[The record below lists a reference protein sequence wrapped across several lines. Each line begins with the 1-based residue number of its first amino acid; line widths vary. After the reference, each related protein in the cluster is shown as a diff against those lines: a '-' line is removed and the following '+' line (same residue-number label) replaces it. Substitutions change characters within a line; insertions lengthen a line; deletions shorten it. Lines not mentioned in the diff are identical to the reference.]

1 MEHAKSD
8 EKGGVGFEKDVQK
21 FTDNA
26 EGTISLKEFLEQVG
40 RCGERV
46 AGNTGKRVYT
56 GVQGMIDESTTH
68 EAITEIYDDLITAR
82 NPKGTYDTN
91 AYEWLYGDADEDG
104 IYPWRWTDE
113 TVRML
118 NVKIKKMMSDAWN
131 PLLAKTQ
138 GADAWDI
145 VQLTEHQPA
154 TSRLTSALGG
164 LKEAYEDYVAFLH
177 VNRDTSS
184 VLPGARGHRQGGV
197 GGDHWG

>member
-1 MEHAKSD
+1 M
-8 EKGGVGFEKDVQK
+8 V
-21 FTDNA
+21 
-26 EGTISLKEFLEQVG
+26 
-40 RCGERV
+40 
-46 AGNTGKRVYT
+46 
-56 GVQGMIDESTTH
+56 DESTTH

-82 NPKGTYDTN
+82 NPKGTYDTS

-131 PLLAKTQ
+131 LLLAKTQ

-154 TSRLTSALGG
+154 TSRRR
-164 LKEAYEDYVAFLH
+164 
-177 VNRDTSS
+177 N
-184 VLPGARGHRQGGV
+184 
-197 GGDHWG
+197 DH

>member
-68 EAITEIYDDLITAR
+68 EATTEIYDDLITAR
-82 NPKGTYDTN
+82 NPKGTYDTS
-91 AYEWLYGDADEDG
+91 AYEWLYGDVDEDG

-131 PLLAKTQ
+131 LLLAKTQ

-154 TSRLTSALGG
+154 TRRLTSAQFTTRS
-164 LKEAYEDYVAFLH
+164 Y
-177 VNRDTSS
+177 SS
-184 VLPGARGHRQGGV
+184 GRTAGARSS
-197 GGDHWG
+197 